1 MKRHRLRRTWVAAG
15 LTALAVVGL
24 TATQV
29 SVPGAASAAAVKV
42 PPADYQPMPSLP
54 TNVCGDSSPKQ
65 VGTNAPLPSDPHGFG
80 FANESILGWQG
91 NYYAPLTYL
100 SGSYFARGVPAHY
113 TAGSTTYC
121 GAMYSFGVYTYGL
134 ASGQAPAPGSVQ
146 WSEGDGY
153 LPAMT
158 TSFSRGGADV
168 TITNFAD
175 AQKVNGSLTELVYT
189 RITIKNTTTGELS
202 VPPGASGANLV
213 TLTSSPDAIPA
224 GGTAT
229 DEYVSA
235 VDTFSSTKPLPGP
248 TDLAHVARYDAA
260 YKHMANNWNS
270 MLATAPSLSLPNT
283 ELPSTGLAKPGDA
296 ISNAYKAAYIYTRM
310 VQTGEAQF
318 SGANNYDWVLN
329 HDAPSILDNRF
340 AVGDFTDAQNLLLTA
355 RISEQPNFDENGAN
369 WYWDGLWKTPT
380 AWADYLQGTGDTAF
394 VGKYFHDDATGSSPW
409 GPSLYTIMH
418 TYLQQ
423 QLNSST
429 GYLKTSFDNDST
441 GTWLFDDEAALA
453 GIASY
458 EYIATTLG
466 NTTEASWAA
475 QQYDSLL
482 AATNAGLAANEK
494 ASGQNFL
501 PCEVNQPVSADRCAT
516 ANDANW
522 AGSNL
527 WSQNVWDVFLAGG
540 ALDGTLG
547 DPQQTDNLYTVGFGR
562 LAAGTGVPF
571 PSFGA
576 YSGYSVALNTGY
588 ASGGL
593 YGSQY
598 RSLPLTS
605 YAWQIQNTTGGPNAW
620 WEANGSAPNPNN
632 PWAGSHAAPQFGAVP
647 YAWPLASQTQTVQQS
662 IAVLGRTQTGS
673 AAKPEFGSTLYVGRG
688 IPDGWIA
695 DGQKIALDNLTN
707 SYNVANGHRTTYGV
721 SLATD
726 TVDGARKVTVDLTG
740 KLPTDSVKLQLPSF
754 AAAGVA
760 SVVNGSWDP
769 ASGTVTVRPHKK
781 EVVVT
786 LGKSAAPTL
795 AAQVD
800 DTPAGSQPV
809 LKAGDST
816 PVSLTITNP
825 GDASIQADAEIT
837 APSGWTVTGGPS
849 SAVSVAAGASSTIKW
864 NVTAPS
870 SAAGKASLPL
880 TVKYTGADG
889 ARGTVSIAPSV
900 VVQRPLPVPAGSTDL
915 ALQGATPSASYTS
928 PWENV
933 KAIND
938 GVYPPQSNDTSGNL
952 RWGTWPNPGPQWI
965 ELDWAQAVTT
975 DGSALYFFDDGG
987 GVFTPSSWNVQYW
1000 TGSAWADV
1008 TSPTT
1013 YGTAKDTFNQVGFD
1027 SVTTTKLRVNL
1038 TSTQPVGVLE
1048 WIVDSTPT
1056 K

>member
-15 LTALAVVGL
+15 LAALAVVAL
-24 TATQV
+24 AASPV
-29 SVPGAASAAAVKV
+29 SAPAMASAAAKT
-42 PPADYQPMPSLP
+42 PSTDYQPMPSLP

-100 SGSYFARGVPAHY
+100 SGSYFARGVPTHY
-113 TAGSTTYC
+113 TAGGTTYC

-134 ASGQAPAPGSVQ
+134 DAGKAPAAGSVQ
-146 WSEGDGY
+146 WTEADGY

-158 TSFSRGGADV
+158 TSFSRGGVDV
-168 TITNFAD
+168 KITNFAD
-175 AQKVNGSLTELVYT
+175 AQTVNGALTELVYT
-189 RITIKNTTTGELS
+189 RISIKNTTTGTLS

-213 TLTSSPDAIPA
+213 TLHSSPDAVPA
-224 GGTAT
+224 GGTAV

-235 VDTFSSTKPLPGP
+235 VDTFSSTTPLPGQA
-248 TDLAHVARYDAA
+248 DLAHVSSYDTA
-260 YKHMANNWNS
+260 YQHMAGNWKS
-270 MLATAPSLSLPNT
+270 MLTTAPDLSLPNT

-310 VQTGEAQF
+310 VQTGKAQF

-340 AVGDFTDAQNLLLTA
+340 QVGDFTDAQNLLLTA
-355 RISEQPNFDENGAN
+355 RISEQPDFDENGAN

-394 VGKYFHDDATGSSPW
+394 VAKYFHDDAAGSSPW
-409 GPSLYTIMH
+409 GPSLYTMMH

-423 QLNSST
+423 QLDPST

-458 EYIATTLG
+458 EYIAATLG
-466 NTTEASWAA
+466 DTAEASWAG
-475 QQYDSLL
+475 QQYASLL

-494 ASGQNFL
+494 ASGQQFL

-540 ALDGTLG
+540 ALNGTLG
-547 DPQQTDNLYTVGFGR
+547 DPNQTDNLYTVGYGR
-562 LAAGTGVPF
+562 LAAGTGIPF

-576 YSGYSVALNTGY
+576 YPGYSVALNTGY
-588 ASGGL
+588 AAGGL

-598 RSLPLTS
+598 RDLPLTS

-662 IAVLGRTQTGS
+662 IAVLGRTQTGTS
-673 AAKPEFGSTLYVGRG
+673 ASPAFGSTLYVGRG
-688 IPDGWIA
+688 IPDAWVA
-695 DGQKIALDNLTN
+695 DGQTISLGNLTN
-707 SYNVANGHRTTYGV
+707 SYDVTTDHRSTYGV
-721 SLATD
+721 SIT
-726 TVDGARKVTVDLTG
+726 TKKVGGARQVTVDLTG
-740 KLPTDSVKLQLPSF
+740 KLPTDAVQLQLPSF
-754 AAAGVA
+754 ATAGVT
-760 SVVNGSWDP
+760 SVVNGTWD
-769 ASGTVTVRPHKK
+769 ATSHTVTVRPHKK
-781 EVVVT
+781 EIVVT
-786 LGKSAAPTL
+786 LGASAAPTL
-795 AAQVD
+795 AAQVGA
-800 DTPAGSQPV
+800 TPAGAQPV

-816 PVSLTITNP
+816 PVSLTVTNP
-825 GDASIQADAEIT
+825 GSATISATPALS
-837 APSGWTVTGGPS
+837 APAGWTVTGGS
-849 SAVSVAAGASSTIKW
+849 STAVSIRAGASATITW
-864 NVTAPS
+864 NVTAPD
-870 SAAGKASLPL
+870 SAAGKASLALSVRYAGPG
-880 TVKYTGADG
+880 GAS
-889 ARGTVSIAPSV
+889 GTVGIAPSV
-900 VVQRPLPVPAGSTDL
+900 VVQRPLPLPAGSTDL

-928 PWENV
+928 PWESV

-965 ELDWAQAVTT
+965 ELDWAQPVTT
-975 DGSALYFFDDGG
+975 NGSALYFFDDGG
-987 GVFTPSSWNVQYW
+987 GVFTPDSWNVQYW
-1000 TGSAWADV
+1000 TGSSWADV
-1008 TSPTT
+1008 TGATA
-1013 YGTAKDTFNQVGFD
+1013 YGTAKDTFNQVGYD
-1027 SVTTTKLRVNL
+1027 SVSTTKLRVNL
-1038 TSTQPVGVLE
+1038 NSTQPVGVLE
-1048 WIVDSTPT
+1048 WIVDSTPGQ
-1056 K
+1056 